1 VKSLLLLLLLAAA
14 PARAAEPAQPVA
26 EAQGHFKRGVELYED
41 ADYPGALVE
50 FRRAYELVPNYRVLY
65 NLGRVSA
72 QLHDYA
78 AAIRHYRQY
87 LTDGA
92 GQVVGS
98 RRQEVEEE
106 LRKLATRVG
115 QLRVVVDL
123 PGAEIAVDDVV
134 IGRAPLEGTIPV
146 NAGKRRVVVSAPR
159 LPPVAR
165 VVEVAGEDTV
175 VVALALRPATPAP
188 PPEAAA
194 PVVRAREPRP
204 VAHRKV
210 WPLAVSWSA
219 TGLCAAG
226 AAVAGVM
233 ALRASHE
240 LRDLRDSYPVT
251 YDELEAAQRR
261 TRRSALLA
269 DGLLVGTALLTGVS
283 LYLTISGP
291 RETSVA
297 LGPDGVRLR
306 GRF

>member
-1 VKSLLLLLLLAAA
+1 VKSLLVLVLLAAA
-14 PARAAEPAQPVA
+14 PARAAEPPAPVA
-26 EAQGHFKRGVELYED
+26 EAQSHFKRGVELYED

-78 AAIRHYRQY
+78 MAMRHYRQY
-87 LTDGA
+87 LTDGGSQVA
-92 GQVVGS
+92 GA

-115 QLRVVVDL
+115 QLRVVVDMA
-123 PGAEIAVDDVV
+123 GAEISVDDVV
-134 IGRAPLEGTIPV
+134 IGRTPLAGTIPV
-146 NAGKRRVVVSAPR
+146 NAGQRRVVVTAPH
-159 LPPVAR
+159 LAPVAR

-175 VVALALRPATPAP
+175 AVALALRPPPA
-188 PPEAAA
+188 AAA
-194 PVVRAREPRP
+194 PPAAVYRARATRRSPER
-204 VAHRKV
+204 RI
-210 WPLAVSWSA
+210 WPLAVSWTA

-226 AAVAGVM
+226 TAMAGVM
-233 ALRASHE
+233 ALRTSHD

-251 YDELEAAQRR
+251 FDELQAAQSR

-269 DGLLVGTALLTGVS
+269 DGLLVGTALLTGIS
-283 LYLTISGP
+283 LYLTLSGP
-291 RETSVA
+291 RESSVS
-297 LGPDGVRLR
+297 LGPDGVQLR